1 VVDGSL
7 DVQIGGTLYRLAL
20 DDVDGKMVVII
31 PFLGYPLSWVGL

>member
-1 VVDGSL
+1 MR
-7 DVQIGGTLYRLAL
+7 RLSL